1 MAWTIFEILVN
12 LFRAFLVLRY
22 IKECFIYA
30 KKTPLADVAL
40 LFSFTTYFSIYLF
53 CPSFPLSQ
61 QLVFLFPLLHVFFLS
76 SEPKIS
82 MSFWFPVLMLIMNLI
97 SVLTY
102 PIFDLLPLIFDMRF
116 LSFHAERFLCI
127 IVTNI
132 TLFLVYELIIRIK
145 KASTFPRASSYIVFI
160 LTLSI
165 IYIVEES
172 IYDLYLAFS
181 DEAVL
186 PFFTI
191 YIGLLGCIILSVFLF
206 HTVSSDSERENRYQA
221 EISMLN
227 LSKQHQLELA
237 QMYEELTK
245 RQHDYKH
252 HLQALQELVGSSD
265 RSIARTYLD
274 TLISETPQEEMIV
287 TGSPSVDAL
296 LAAKRKLMSSKG
308 VKFVYSPHPLASLP
322 ISTLD
327 FCSIIGNLLDNA
339 IEGTM
344 RIPDIDKNPEKAVI
358 HLSFSRSW
366 DMFYIYCENPCDPST
381 VVKQRDRF
389 ISSKQKNE
397 PGLHGVGL
405 HSIDS
410 IASRVEGRTEY
421 LVQDQMFYAKVVLPY
436 LNERRKFS

>member
-12 LFRAFLVLRY
+12 SFQAFLVLHY
-22 IKECFIYA
+22 IKGCFTYT
-30 KKTPLADVAL
+30 KKTVFPDVVL
-40 LFSFTTYFSIYLF
+40 LFLFTFYFTIYLF
-53 CPSFPLSQ
+53 IPSFPLSQ
-61 QLVFLFPLLHVFFLS
+61 QLVFLLPLLHVLLLS
-76 SEPKIS
+76 IEPKIS
-82 MSFWFPVLMLIMNLI
+82 AAFWLLVLMLVMNLI

-102 PIFDLLPLIFDMRF
+102 PIFDLLPVIFSFKF
-116 LSFHAERFLCI
+116 LSFHFERFLCI

-132 TLFLVYELIIRIK
+132 ALFFVLELIIRLK
-145 KASTFPRASSYIVFI
+145 RTCSFPRASSYGTFI
-160 LTLSI
+160 LVLFI
-165 IYIVEES
+165 IYIIEKS
-172 IYDLYLAFS
+172 IYDLYLS
-181 DEAVL
+181 YSNEVVL

-191 YIGLLGCIILSVFLF
+191 YIGLLGSVILSVFLF

-265 RSIARTYLD
+265 HSTARTYLD

-322 ISTLD
+322 ISTPD

-436 LNERRKFS
+436 LNEGRQFS